1 MTLVSPEELAEL
13 LASGTSVRVLDVR
26 WSLAEP
32 DGHAAFVSGH
42 IPGAVYVD
50 LETDLSDH
58 TVPGRGRHPLPSGD
72 ALEASLRRWGVDD
85 GDTVVVYDDW
95 NRAGSSRAW
104 WVLRAAGLGDV
115 RIPDGGLGAWRA
127 LGKPVGTEVESPRP
141 GSITLVH
148 RNFDAG
154 ALATLTAADA
164 AELARDGVLLDAR
177 APERFRGE
185 IEPID
190 PVAGHIPGAVNLPS
204 TALLGPDGRFAP
216 ADDLRA
222 LFAARGVDGGNEA
235 GAYCGSGVTAA
246 VVVAAAEVAG
256 IDLALFPG
264 SWSQW
269 SSDPANPVETGP
281 ATD

>member
-1 MTLVSPEELAEL
+1 MTLVSAAALTDL
-13 LASGTSVRVLDVR
+13 LASGTPVRVLDVR
-26 WSLAEP
+26 WSLTEP
-32 DGHAAFVSGH
+32 DGRAAHEAGH

-58 TVPGRGRHPLPSGD
+58 GATGRGRHPLPSAD
-72 ALEASLRRWGVDD
+72 ALEAALRRWGVDD

-95 NRAGSSRAW
+95 NRAGSARAW
-104 WVLRAAGLGDV
+104 WLLRAAGLDDV
-115 RIPDGGLGAWRA
+115 RILDGGWAAWRA
-127 LGKPVGTEVESPRP
+127 DDRPVTAEPEDPRV
-141 GSITLVH
+141 GSITLAR

-154 ALATLTAADA
+154 ALATLTVADA
-164 AELARDGVLLDAR
+164 AGLARDGVLLDAR
-177 APERFRGE
+177 APERFRGDV
-185 IEPID
+185 EPID

-204 TALLGPDGRFAP
+204 TALLGEDGRFAP
-216 ADDLRA
+216 AEDLRA
-222 LFAARGVDGGNEA
+222 VFAAHGVDGDRSA
-235 GAYCGSGVTAA
+235 GTYCGSGVTAA

-256 IDLALFPG
+256 LDLALFPG

>member
-1 MTLVSPEELAEL
+1 MTLVSAAALADL
-13 LASGTSVRVLDVR
+13 LASGTPVRVLDVR
-26 WSLAEP
+26 WSLTEP
-32 DGHAAFVSGH
+32 DGRAAHEAGH

-58 TVPGRGRHPLPSGD
+58 GATGRGRHPLPSAD
-72 ALEASLRRWGVDD
+72 ALEAALRRWGVDD

-95 NRAGSSRAW
+95 NRAGSARAW
-104 WVLRAAGLGDV
+104 WLLRAAGLDDV
-115 RIPDGGLGAWRA
+115 RILDGGWAAWRA
-127 LGKPVGTEVESPRP
+127 DDRPVTAEPEDPRV
-141 GSITLVH
+141 GSITLAR

-164 AELARDGVLLDAR
+164 AGLARDGVLLDAR
-177 APERFRGE
+177 APERFRGDV
-185 IEPID
+185 EPID

-204 TALLGPDGRFAP
+204 TALLGEDGRFAP
-216 ADDLRA
+216 AEDLRA
-222 LFAARGVDGGNEA
+222 VFAAHGVDGDRSA
-235 GAYCGSGVTAA
+235 GTYCGSGVTAA

-256 IDLALFPG
+256 LDLALFPG

>member
-1 MTLVSPEELAEL
+1 MTLVSAAALTDL
-13 LASGTSVRVLDVR
+13 LASGTPVRVLDVR
-26 WSLAEP
+26 WSLTEP
-32 DGHAAFVSGH
+32 DGRAAHEAGH

-58 TVPGRGRHPLPSGD
+58 GATGRGRHPLPSAD
-72 ALEASLRRWGVDD
+72 ALEAALWRWGVDD

-95 NRAGSSRAW
+95 NRAGSARAW
-104 WVLRAAGLGDV
+104 WLLRAAGLDDV
-115 RIPDGGLGAWRA
+115 RILDGGWAAWRA
-127 LGKPVGTEVESPRP
+127 DDRPVTAEPEDPRV
-141 GSITLVH
+141 GSITLAR

-164 AELARDGVLLDAR
+164 AGLARDGVLLDAR
-177 APERFRGE
+177 APERFRGDV
-185 IEPID
+185 EPID

-204 TALLGPDGRFAP
+204 TALLGEDGRFAP
-216 ADDLRA
+216 AEDLRA
-222 LFAARGVDGGNEA
+222 VFAAHGVDGDRSA
-235 GAYCGSGVTAA
+235 GTYCGSGVTAA

-256 IDLALFPG
+256 LDLALFPG